1 MSTPSRFD
9 AELVVQVVTLT
20 EKRRLELH
28 LSDASGSTHVVSLPL
43 AVAIEL
49 GRLLCDASDAA
60 PYLVGGIRRPSSG
73 EKA

>member
-1 MSTPSRFD
+1 MSTHSRFD
-9 AELVVQVVTLT
+9 AQMVMQVATLT
-20 EKRRLELH
+20 EERRLELH

-49 GRLLCDASDAA
+49 GCLLCDASDAA